1 MNITNELVTEYINGF
16 YRPMT
21 SELGELRDEAEA
33 AKVPIILRETE
44 SFLNFITAT
53 VRPRKILEIGTAVG
67 YSAQVFAMCGAE
79 VVTIEKDEKMAQ
91 TAAHNIEKS
100 PFAEKIKI
108 LVGDGEDIIRE
119 NFKIGLDCFDLVFID
134 AAKSHYKR
142 FLDAALPLC
151 KSGSLIISDNVLL
164 KAATASDSYDPSGR
178 FKTNIKNMRRYIE
191 YIYSHPQLQTTVIA
205 CGDGLALNRCI

>member
-119 NFKIGLDCFDLVFID
+119 NFKIGLDCFDLVF
-134 AAKSHYKR
+134 
-142 FLDAALPLC
+142 LDAALPLC

-205 CGDGLALNRCI
+205 CGDGLALSRCI

>member
-100 PFAEKIKI
+100 PFCNI
-108 LVGDGEDIIRE
+108 
-119 NFKIGLDCFDLVFID
+119 
-134 AAKSHYKR
+134 
-142 FLDAALPLC
+142 FLDGIFISTLVSNVGYNKQKSSGTARAKVTFLPAEP
-151 KSGSLIISDNVLL
+151 KNHFSYTSL
-164 KAATASDSYDPSGR
+164 R
-178 FKTNIKNMRRYIE
+178 
-191 YIYSHPQLQTTVIA
+191 
-205 CGDGLALNRCI
+205 

>member
-67 YSAQVFAMCGAE
+67 YSAQVFAM
-79 VVTIEKDEKMAQ
+79 
-91 TAAHNIEKS
+91 
-100 PFAEKIKI
+100 
-108 LVGDGEDIIRE
+108 L
-119 NFKIGLDCFDLVFID
+119 
-134 AAKSHYKR
+134 
-142 FLDAALPLC
+142 
-151 KSGSLIISDNVLL
+151 SLIHI
-164 KAATASDSYDPSGR
+164 
-178 FKTNIKNMRRYIE
+178 
-191 YIYSHPQLQTTVIA
+191 
-205 CGDGLALNRCI
+205 